1 IFVKTSTGKT
11 ITLEV
16 ECLDTIGNVKAMI
29 QNKEGISPDEQ
40 VLIFN
45 KMVPEDID
53 TLADFYIKNISDV
66 KAKIQKKEG
75 TPHDQQALIFD
86 GIVLEDSGTISDFNI
101 NNKSTIT
108 LLLKS
113 TGLIPIFVKTCTTKS
128 ILLKV
133 KPTDT
138 IGHVKD
144 KIQDTEGIPPE
155 QQALIFNKMVLEDSG
170 ILSDFHIK
178 KESILTLMLKSWGL
192 MKIYV
197 MTLTKKKITFEV
209 KPSDTIGYLKAKIKD
224 TEGIPTDKQ
233 VLIFNEMALEDNSTL
248 SDFHI
253 NKESTLTLVLKSR
266 GLTMQIFVKTLSGK
280 TITLEVKPS
289 DTISN
294 VRAKIQDKD
303 GTPPARTMIMW
314 CGRALEDKYTLYES
328 RIHKE
333 STLHLVL
340 SLLSCRHVCP
350 SLVYD
355 EMVLEGTTNLADFGI
370 KKGSTLKLM
379 RISRGSMMRIFIKTL
394 TGVTISL
401 RVKPSDTIANVR
413 AYIPLDNQVL
423 TFNKMVLEDGGTLFE
438 FHITEGSTL
447 AVMRQSTGLIKIF
460 FKTIRGKI
468 LSMEFKR
475 RDGVWIVKDK
485 IHDKA
490 GIPPYQQR
498 LVFRLRQLEDCRT
511 LAD

>member
-1 IFVKTSTGKT
+1 MADDRYSIFVKTSTGKT

-53 TLADFYIKNISDV
+53 TLADFYISNKSTLTLIPKSKGLMQIFVQTYNGKAFSLEVTHTENISDV
-66 KAKIQKKEG
+66 KAKIQKTEG

-170 ILSDFHIK
+170 ILSDSHIK

-197 MTLTKKKITFEV
+197 MTLTKKKITFDV

-340 SLLSCRHVCP
+340 SLLSCRHVC
-350 SLVYD
+350 
-355 EMVLEGTTNLADFGI
+355 E
-370 KKGSTLKLM
+370 
-379 RISRGSMMRIFIKTL
+379 
-394 TGVTISL
+394 
-401 RVKPSDTIANVR
+401 
-413 AYIPLDNQVL
+413 
-423 TFNKMVLEDGGTLFE
+423 
-438 FHITEGSTL
+438 
-447 AVMRQSTGLIKIF
+447 
-460 FKTIRGKI
+460 
-468 LSMEFKR
+468 
-475 RDGVWIVKDK
+475 
-485 IHDKA
+485 
-490 GIPPYQQR
+490 
-498 LVFRLRQLEDCRT
+498 
-511 LAD
+511 